1 VKRARDSIRIQ
12 SLSTNC
18 IIGIYPNERE
28 QEQTL
33 RVSLRLDLDLA
44 RAGLSNELH
53 HSCDYERV
61 SREVIALLGF
71 RRYRLLEVACE
82 ELAAMLLG
90 VHPELTGV
98 CVELVKPAALGG
110 RGEVSV
116 TIERQPSDYPRGREV
131 SRFGTVDILIETAE
145 AGLYLLHVDPGKSIT
160 PHTHKVMHELEWMVA
175 GDLVRNGE
183 LVQEHVWSPVI
194 WPLGTIQCYENRT
207 SRRGTVFCCDR
218 PKFIPA
224 DEILVDEHGHPVPT

>member
-1 VKRARDSIRIQ
+1 MTRARDTIRIH

-18 IIGIYPNERE
+18 IIGVYPQERE

-44 RAGLSNELH
+44 RAGLSGELR

-61 SREVIALLGF
+61 SREVGALLSF

-98 CVELVKPAALGG
+98 AVELVKPAALGG

-116 TIERQPSDYPRGREV
+116 AIERQPSDYPRKRET
-131 SRFGTVDILIETAE
+131 SRFGTVDILVETAE

-160 PHTHKVMHELEWMVA
+160 PHTHKIMHELEWMVA
-175 GDLVRNGE
+175 GELIRNGE
-183 LVQEHVWSPVI
+183 PVEEDVWSPVI
-194 WPLGTIQCYENRT
+194 WPLGTVQCYENRT
-207 SRRGTVFCCDR
+207 ERRGTVFCCDR

-224 DEILVDEHGHPVPT
+224 DEILVVQHGNPVPA